1 MGGGGGKGGHH
12 VDLGE
17 GKPSHLSLLL
27 LVYSSTLPTRIPFCI
42 GGGSLAEA
50 CFPSPNRGYQ
60 TRVVPG
66 PLAVQSQTLQIPR
79 WLVRS
84 LFNQTP
90 SWHEC
95 TKQVFFFSVCLGGFF
110 WFFFC
115 ITFFCSRSL
124 GGSDGIA
131 VTISY
136 INTRYILVIGQN
148 KAKQENRKTKIKQDS
163 KEESKASS

>member
-1 MGGGGGKGGHH
+1 MYFHLFRRQTCYSDPDCILRVHVHGWGGKGGHH
-12 VDLGE
+12 VDLVE

-42 GGGSLAEA
+42 EGGSLAEA
-50 CFPSPNRGYQ
+50 CFPSPNRRYQ

-66 PLAVQSQTLQIPR
+66 FLAVQSQTLQIPR
-79 WLVRS
+79 WLVGS

-110 WFFFC
+110 WFFFALL
-115 ITFFCSRSL
+115 FFVLVHWGGPMASQSRYH
-124 GGSDGIA
+124 I
-131 VTISY
+131 
-136 INTRYILVIGQN
+136 
-148 KAKQENRKTKIKQDS
+148 
-163 KEESKASS
+163 